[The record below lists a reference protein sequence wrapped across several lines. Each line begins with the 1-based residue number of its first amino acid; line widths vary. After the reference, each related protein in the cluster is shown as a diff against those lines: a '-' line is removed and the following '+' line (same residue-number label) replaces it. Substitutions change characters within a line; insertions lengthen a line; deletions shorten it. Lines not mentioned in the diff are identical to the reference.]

1 MLLSDNLYVTRIEQ
15 SAGEMGKLD
24 GKVALITGAG
34 SGIGRAT
41 ALLFAEEG
49 AKVAVAD
56 RAPAGGQETAR
67 MIKDSGGEAIFIKA
81 DVSKAAD
88 VERMVKTTADTYGR
102 IDILYNHAGI
112 NSPIAPIAELT
123 EEDWDLVLNTNL
135 KSVFLGTKYTIP
147 VMLKQGG
154 GIIINTASI
163 MGMCAQT
170 YISPYCASK
179 AGIIL
184 FTKATSVEYSKHNI
198 RANCICPGFITTPM
212 TEPWLPSVQ
221 MDHTPPGK
229 AGQPENIAKAALYLA
244 SDDSA
249 YVTGSSLVVDGGY
262 SAEWAVPLKESPAQG

>member
-1 MLLSDNLYVTRIEQ
+1 MLSDNLHVTRIEQ
-15 SAGEMGKLD
+15 PAGKMGKLD

-41 ALLFAEEG
+41 ALLFAKEG

-56 RAPAGGQETAR
+56 RAPAGGQETVK
-67 MIKDSGGEAIFIKA
+67 MIKDSGSEAIFIEA

-88 VERMVKTTADTYGR
+88 VERMVKTAADTFGR

-112 NSPIAPIAELT
+112 NSTIAPIAELT

-170 YISPYCASK
+170 YISPYCVSK

-212 TEPWLPSVQ
+212 TEPWLPLVQ

-262 SAEWAVPLKESPAQG
+262 SAEWAVPLKESPDQG

>member
-1 MLLSDNLYVTRIEQ
+1 
-15 SAGEMGKLD
+15 MGKLD

-41 ALLFAEEG
+41 ALLFANEG

-102 IDILYNHAGI
+102 LDILYNHAGI

-212 TEPWLPSVQ
+212 TEPWLPAVQ

>member
-1 MLLSDNLYVTRIEQ
+1 MLLSDNLNVTRIEQ
-15 SAGEMGKLD
+15 SAGKMGKLD

-67 MIKDSGGEAIFIKA
+67 MIEDSGGEAIFIEA

-212 TEPWLPSVQ
+212 TDPWLPAVQ

-229 AGQPENIAKAALYLA
+229 AGEPENIAKAALYLA

-262 SAEWAVPLKESPAQG
+262 SAEWAVPLKESPDQG

>member
-1 MLLSDNLYVTRIEQ
+1 MLLSDNLNVTRIEQ
-15 SAGEMGKLD
+15 SAGKMGKLD

-67 MIKDSGGEAIFIKA
+67 MIKDSGGEAIFIEA

-212 TEPWLPSVQ
+212 TDPWLPAVQ

-229 AGQPENIAKAALYLA
+229 AGEPENIAKAALYLA

-262 SAEWAVPLKESPAQG
+262 SAEWAVPLKESPDQG

>member
-1 MLLSDNLYVTRIEQ
+1 MLLSDNLNVTRIEQ
-15 SAGEMGKLD
+15 SAGKMGKLD

-67 MIKDSGGEAIFIKA
+67 MIEDSGGEAIFIEA

-212 TEPWLPSVQ
+212 TDPWLPAVQ

-229 AGQPENIAKAALYLA
+229 AGEPENIAKAALYLA